1 MKKEHRSAE
10 RKTEGQMPREVL
22 IATYFRENT
31 PPEYRN
37 QSVMNTS
44 ISQLQRAGIAS
55 MGELD
60 VMTEEKIE
68 RIRNIGLKRRE
79 LVLLMRDKYRT
90 EHKAINY

>member
-1 MKKEHRSAE
+1 MKKEHCAVE
-10 RKTEGQMPREVL
+10 RNTEGHILREVL

-60 VMTEEKIE
+60 VMTDEKIE

-79 LVLLMRDKYRT
+79 LVLLMRDKYRN
-90 EHKAINY
+90 EHSAANY